1 MKPYALS
8 GRIYWLTSTGREFRE
23 VDAGWDVPDVIGEV
37 KRLSTVFEV
46 VWADVTMKPANGSG
60 RVRAAVDVDA
70 GGVTW
75 RRMVTDGTW

>member
-8 GRIYWLTSTGREFRE
+8 GRIYWLTTTGREFRDVE
-23 VDAGWDVPDVIGEV
+23 GWDIPDVIGEV

-70 GGVTW
+70 SGVTW

>member
-23 VDAGWDVPDVIGEV
+23 VDAGWDAADVIGEV
-37 KRLSTVFEV
+37 KRLAESFEV
-46 VWADVTMKPANGSG
+46 VWADVTMKPADGSG

-70 GGVTW
+70 SGITW
-75 RRMVTDGTW
+75 RRMVTDGMW